1 MPRDTG
7 KAGNVNESL
16 VPASVAEHPGCVL
29 LKLGQVAFRLT
40 EQRLGELGLRTRHYT
55 LLKVLAADGPLSQ
68 LELGRRTRIDA
79 TTIVATVDD
88 LEKAGLATRTR
99 DKADRRRWSV
109 ALTDDGSATAGRAD
123 ALIERLGRE
132 MFTDLST
139 TQSRDLAD
147 LLGALNTGTA
157 LAGLLDGL
165 RG

>member
-1 MPRDTG
+1 M
-7 KAGNVNESL
+7 NEPL

-109 ALTDDGSATAGRAD
+109 ALTDEGSATVVHAD
-123 ALIERLGRE
+123 ALIERLGEE
-132 MFTDLST
+132 MFADLNEW
-139 TQSRDLAD
+139 QAYDLAA
-147 LLGALNTGTA
+147 LLGALNAGTA
-157 LAGLLDGL
+157 LASLLDGV